1 MKKLNKKGFTLVELL
16 AVIVV
21 LAIIMVLTVPSVLS
35 SMNSARQSSFL
46 LYAGKMIEAAQ
57 SKYQSESLLTTPST
71 CYDLTTLSGNGST
84 QYKGIITV
92 EMVDGNPVFKIR
104 MYDNNY
110 QIGFKAKTT
119 DPEKGEVALSDKAG
133 GVTYADIET
142 IKSDLAKKATLQAA
156 PDDNDKKSVTGDKK
170 NYPTSCSDKY

>member
-46 LYAGKMIEAAQ
+46 LYAGKMLEAAQ
-57 SKYQSESLLTTPST
+57 GKYQSESLLTTPNT
-71 CYDLTTLSGNGST
+71 CYDLSTLSGNGST
-84 QYKGIITV
+84 QYKGVVKVSTGA
-92 EMVDGNPVFKIR
+92 DGSPVFKLQ

-110 QIGFKAKTT
+110 QIGFKADAQKSG
-119 DPEKGEVALSDKAG
+119 DVADGA
-133 GVTYADIET
+133 TYADIET
-142 IKSDLAKKATLQAA
+142 IKGKLAEKKSLQAA
-156 PDDNDKKSVTGDKK
+156 PNAADAAKAPYNV
-170 NYPTSCSDKY
+170 SCS

>member
-57 SKYQSESLLTTPST
+57 SKYQSESLLTTPNT
-71 CYDLTTLSGNGST
+71 CYDLTTLSGNGSK

-119 DPEKGEVALSDKAG
+119 AQGEVALSDKAG
-133 GVTYADIET
+133 GVTYVDIET

-156 PDDNDKKSVTGDKK
+156 PDDSEKNSVTGDKK

>member
-46 LYAGKMIEAAQ
+46 LYAGKMLEAAQ
-57 SKYQSESLLTTPST
+57 GKYQSESLLTTPVE
-71 CYDLTTLSGNGST
+71 CYDLTDLSGNGST
-84 QYKGIITV
+84 QYSGYVFVTTDT
-92 EMVDGNPVFKIR
+92 EGNLTFKLR
-104 MYDNNY
+104 MYDGNY
-110 QIGFKAKTT
+110 QIGLKDDA
-119 DPEKGEVALSDKAG
+119 DKCGDVAG

-142 IKSDLAKKATLQAA
+142 IKGKLAAKKSLQAA
-156 PDDNDKKSVTGDKK
+156 PSSTETGSAPYNVT
-170 NYPTSCSDKY
+170 CS

>member
-57 SKYQSESLLTTPST
+57 GKYQSESLLTTPST
-71 CYDLTTLSGNGST
+71 CYTLSTLSGNGST
-84 QYKGIITV
+84 QYKGVVKVSTGT
-92 EMVDGNPVFKIR
+92 DGGPVFKLQ
-104 MYDNNY
+104 MYDGNY
-110 QIGFKAKTT
+110 QIGFKA
-119 DPEKGEVALSDKAG
+119 DADNSGDVAG

-142 IKSDLAKKATLQAA
+142 IKDKLAKKKSLQAA
-156 PDDNDKKSVTGDKK
+156 PNDTEAKAAPYNV
-170 NYPTSCSDKY
+170 SCPAA

>member
-57 SKYQSESLLTTPST
+57 GKYQSESLLTTPST
-71 CYDLTTLSGNGST
+71 CYTLSTLSGNGST
-84 QYKGIITV
+84 EYKGVVKVSTGT
-92 EMVDGNPVFKIR
+92 DGSPVFKLQ
-104 MYDNNY
+104 MYDSNY
-110 QIGFKAKTT
+110 QIGFKADTNIG
-119 DPEKGEVALSDKAG
+119 DVAD
-133 GVTYADIET
+133 GVTYANIES
-142 IKSDLAKKATLQAA
+142 IKKNLASKKSLQAA
-156 PDDNDKKSVTGDKK
+156 PDKTTAAATPYNVAC
-170 NYPTSCSDKY
+170 PAA

>member
-46 LYAGKMIEAAQ
+46 LYAGKMLEAAQ
-57 SKYQSESLLTTPST
+57 GKYQSESLLTTPST
-71 CYDLTTLSGNGST
+71 CYDLSTLSGNGSK
-84 QYKGIITV
+84 QYKGVVKVSIGT
-92 EMVDGNPVFKIR
+92 DGSPVFKLQ

-110 QIGFKAKTT
+110 QIGFKA
-119 DPEKGEVALSDKAG
+119 DADNSGDVAD

-142 IKSDLAKKATLQAA
+142 IKGKLAAKKSLQAA
-156 PDDNDKKSVTGDKK
+156 PNATDAAKTPYNV
-170 NYPTSCSDKY
+170 SCS